1 MTRALL
7 EALAVANGGRLVTL
21 DRTIALDAV
30 FRAKSEH
37 LVVI

>member
-7 EALAVANGGRLVTL
+7 DVNAVANGGRLVTL

-37 LVVI
+37 VVEI